1 MNEWVLIE
9 CGEEIQRIQQYCDH
23 FFEDSAGNDAI
34 VRRSDLM
41 SRMAVVKIP
50 FALTTMIATRAARVS
65 VLTNVLS
72 MNDTWIR
79 TKMRLGWAISPQ
91 TGAAWLEHAAMR
103 MQSRVRCGS
112 LGAEHGVEPGA
123 DVGRIWS
130 RRRHG
135 VIDIGKLWANDVAK
149 QDAESG

>member
-23 FFEDSAGNDAI
+23 FFEDSAGNDAT
-34 VRRSDLM
+34 VRRSDLL

-72 MNDTWIR
+72 MNDTWNR
-79 TKMRLGWAISPQ
+79 TKQRLGWAISPM
-91 TGAAWLEHAAMR
+91 TSAAWLELAATR
-103 MQSRVRCGS
+103 MPSRGS
-112 LGAEHGVEPGA
+112 CV
-123 DVGRIWS
+123 
-130 RRRHG
+130 
-135 VIDIGKLWANDVAK
+135 
-149 QDAESG
+149 